1 MKIISGKPVAEHI
14 RAEVTDKLYG
24 VEAMLGRKPK
34 LAILRAGN
42 EAADLSYERS
52 AIKTIEQCGM
62 EAESVS
68 FPREVSDSVFSR
80 SFHML
85 NEDANVD
92 GILLMRPFPPQ
103 INDGFITSC
112 IDYRK
117 DIDGVSPINAA
128 SLYMGMDTLTPC
140 TAQAVI
146 EILRYYKINIRG
158 KHAVILGR
166 SKVVG
171 KPLSMLLLNEDATVT
186 ICHSQTEDLKKITK
200 KADILI
206 SCVGKPRFINS
217 EYIKKGCVVIDV
229 GINIDENGKICG
241 DVDFDDCAEK
251 ARAITP
257 VPGGVGAVT
266 SAVLAKNLIKAAN
279 KDLL

>member
-1 MKIISGKPVAEHI
+1 MKTITGRPVAEYI
-14 RAEVTDKLYG
+14 KAEVMEKLYG

-42 EAADLSYERS
+42 EAADLSYEKNAVR
-52 AIKTIEQCGM
+52 TIEQCGM
-62 EAESVS
+62 EAEVIA

-85 NEDANVD
+85 NEDINVD

-128 SLYMGMDTLTPC
+128 GLYMGMETLTPC

-146 EILRYYKINIRG
+146 EILKYYKIPVKGR
-158 KHAVILGR
+158 HAVIIGR

-206 SCVGKPRFINS
+206 SCAGKPGMINS
-217 EYIKKGCVVIDV
+217 EYIKKGCVIIDV
-229 GINIDENGKICG
+229 GINIDENGKLCG
-241 DVDFDDCAEK
+241 DVDFEDCAKK

-279 KDLL
+279 RDLL